1 MIDDL
6 PRSTEAEGSVLSTL
20 LVDPS
25 LFEDVDGRGL
35 QRGDFF
41 LSRNATLWD
50 AMCSLHATSKTFDE
64 VSIRQWMM
72 DKGVWE
78 SFGGVVQLG
87 SILDKAPSKS
97 NLSNYVDIVLEKS
110 AKRALIHAGDDVAA
124 LGRTDLPADEAI
136 DQAE

>member
-64 VSIRQWMM
+64 VSIRQWMI
-72 DKGVWE
+72 DKGVW
-78 SFGGVVQLG
+78 
-87 SILDKAPSKS
+87 
-97 NLSNYVDIVLEKS
+97 
-110 AKRALIHAGDDVAA
+110 
-124 LGRTDLPADEAI
+124 
-136 DQAE
+136 